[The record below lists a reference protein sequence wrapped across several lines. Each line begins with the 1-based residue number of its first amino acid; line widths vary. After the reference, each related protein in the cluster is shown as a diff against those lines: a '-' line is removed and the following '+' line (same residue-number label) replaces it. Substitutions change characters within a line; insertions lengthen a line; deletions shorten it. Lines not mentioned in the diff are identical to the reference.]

1 MPDPPTVPAAEVPMT
16 PPVVP
21 ARLEKQARLMRR
33 VNVVMRPLLRLPFP
47 TPLSRRLML
56 LSYTGRKSGRAYLQ
70 PVSFV
75 PDGDVLLTPGGG
87 RWKLNLRAG
96 EPISVR
102 LRGRRVLARPEF
114 VRDADEVDR
123 LLRHMLGQ
131 NARLASFVPFL
142 RADGTTDRATLEQAL
157 ARGFCVVRWT
167 IERPSRTR

>member
-1 MPDPPTVPAAEVPMT
+1 MPEPSAPVADIVNTAAMA
-16 PPVVP
+16 P

-56 LSYTGRKSGRAYLQ
+56 LSYTGRKSGRPYLQ

-87 RWKLNLRAG
+87 RWKLNLRPG

-114 VRDADEVDR
+114 VRDPDEVDR
-123 LLRHMLGQ
+123 LLHLMIGQ
-131 NARLASFVPFL
+131 NARLASFVPFIQ
-142 RADGTTDRATLEQAL
+142 ADGTIDRANLERAL
-157 ARGFCVVRWT
+157 SRGFCIVRWT
-167 IERPSRTR
+167 IERPSPAR